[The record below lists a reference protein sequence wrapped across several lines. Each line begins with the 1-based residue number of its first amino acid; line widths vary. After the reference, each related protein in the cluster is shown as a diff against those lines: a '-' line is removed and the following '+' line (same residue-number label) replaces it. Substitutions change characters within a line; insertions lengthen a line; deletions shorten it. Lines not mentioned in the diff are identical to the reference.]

1 MQALI
6 PIAPSGTR
14 PISTVRADS
23 FSHSSEP
30 TPTPIENTASA
41 NTYNVGVPPRC
52 VSAYTGRLPV
62 STVPVN
68 QNQLTPR
75 IELRTATCLRASLRM
90 AMDSG
95 IGFHCTFKSGADA
108 GTDGIIRLNTL
119 PAIASRITATAAAC
133 VPCWPATVKISPPN
147 SMPSNTA
154 MLVPISTRPLPPVS
168 SSGFSTLGRIEYFTG
183 PNSVLCTPVANSA
196 TSSTRM
202 SCSRKPTAASD
213 MIAISIAVVMRMS
226 FDFSVRSAN
235 CPAIEENRKYGRMN
249 TAGASCV

>member
-1 MQALI
+1 
-6 PIAPSGTR
+6 
-14 PISTVRADS
+14 
-23 FSHSSEP
+23 
-30 TPTPIENTASA
+30 
-41 NTYNVGVPPRC
+41 
-52 VSAYTGRLPV
+52 
-62 STVPVN
+62 
-68 QNQLTPR
+68 
-75 IELRTATCLRASLRM
+75 
-90 AMDSG
+90 
-95 IGFHCTFKSGADA
+95 
-108 GTDGIIRLNTL
+108 
-119 PAIASRITATAAAC
+119 
-133 VPCWPATVKISPPN
+133 
-147 SMPSNTA
+147 MPSNTA

-196 TSSTRM
+196 TRSTRM